1 MELRLRPYA
10 TAGVAL
16 VGASA
21 IAMAPLAPP
30 LPDVKIA
37 SPSVNLS
44 ADIDP
49 FTPWVNVFENAET
62 NIADL
67 IDDWAEAPFPVLQQ
81 VIVNQLGYFSELP
94 DFELIAGQV
103 LHNLEAAVAVLYEQ
117 DLSTLGP
124 GFVNGIPNPA
134 IKQLVFGLLPTFA
147 PALADLQPLL
157 DFSTSPLSGVLFGLV
172 GPVIGPVLALAS
184 SIEAIVGNLTSEEPD
199 VGAAFNT
206 LINIPAA
213 MADAFLNGGQV
224 LNLTPLV
231 SALDLDLPEGTE
243 IGIAFGGL
251 LSPGGSIFNA
261 LDIELDFA
269 LAPPPVPP
277 FHISIPGQGP
287 GAIGSLINLSQ
298 AIARALGWDGTGN
311 PLHEEEDTPPPAP
324 EARLVGD
331 TSIVNASTTAIT
343 VPETTDVDAGKTG
356 DVTPSTDGAA
366 AVDTTVGSGAPTEV
380 EQVKVED
387 NLPAVL
393 DEETDTTP
401 EKPATKRVNPGA
413 KIAGALK
420 SAGDQLNSAVN
431 DLGKKLTK
439 RPSKKAPAADN
450 EKASAPEK
458 DTSTDKAPAASE

>member
-49 FTPWVNVFENAET
+49 FTQWVNVFENAET

-103 LHNLEAAVAVLYEQ
+103 IANFEAAAAVLYEQ
-117 DLSTLGP
+117 DLSTLNAEHAGIYQLLL
-124 GFVNGIPNPA
+124 NGAPP
-134 IKQLVFGLLPTFA
+134 VLPPFLPPELA
-147 PALADLQPLL
+147 PLIA
-157 DFSTSPLSGVLFGLV
+157 FTTTSLSGVLLGLV
-172 GPVIGPVLALAS
+172 GPVIAPVLALSAS
-184 SIEAIVGNLTSEEPD
+184 IQAIVGNLTSAEPD
-199 VGAAFNT
+199 LGAAFNT
-206 LINIPAA
+206 LINIPAG
-213 MADAFLNGGQV
+213 MADAFLNGGQT
-224 LNLTPLV
+224 LDITPLV
-231 SALDLDLPEGTE
+231 SLLGSDLLPAGTE
-243 IGIAFGGL
+243 VGITFGGL

-261 LDIELDFA
+261 LDLAVPLDDI
-269 LAPPPVPP
+269 LGIPLTLQ
-277 FHISIPGQGP
+277 IPGQGP

-298 AIARALGWDGTGN
+298 AIAKALGWDGTGN
-311 PLHEEEDTPPPAP
+311 PLHEEEDAPAP
-324 EARLVGD
+324 LSEPNAADDLSLLR
-331 TSIVNASTTAIT
+331 ASTTTIT

-401 EKPATKRVNPGA
+401 EKPATKRVNPGT

>member
-10 TAGVAL
+10 SAGVAL

-21 IAMAPLAPP
+21 IAMAPVAPP
-30 LPDVKIA
+30 LPDIKVT

-49 FTPWVNVFENAET
+49 FTPWLDVFENAET
-62 NIADL
+62 NLAGL

-94 DFELIAGQV
+94 DFELIAGQIQA
-103 LHNLEAAVAVLYEQ
+103 NLEAAGGALLGP

-124 GFVNGIPNPA
+124 VQ
-134 IKQLVFGLLPTFA
+134 QLVYGIILDGFPIFGIDPIV
-147 PALADLQPLL
+147 PPDLKPLL
-157 DFSTSPLSGVLFGLV
+157 EPILAFSTTYTSGILLGLV
-172 GPVIGPVLALAS
+172 GPVIGPILALAANAG
-184 SIEAIVGNLTSEEPD
+184 AIVANLTGENPD
-199 VGAAFNT
+199 FEAALET
-206 LINIPAA
+206 LVDTPAR
-213 MADAFLNGGQV
+213 MVNAFLNGGET
-224 LNLTPLV
+224 LDLTPVLQ
-231 SALDLDLPEGTE
+231 ALPIELTLLDS
-243 IGIAFGGL
+243 IGITFGGL
-251 LSPGGSIFNA
+251 LSPGGSIFGA
-261 LDIELDFA
+261 LDIVA
-269 LAPPPVPP
+269 LGGG
-277 FHISIPGQGP
+277 ITIPGQGP
-287 GAIGSLINLSQ
+287 GAIGSFIDLTQ
-298 AIARALGWDGTGN
+298 AIARAIGWDGSGN
-311 PLHEEEDTPPPAP
+311 PLEEEDDAPALAP
-324 EARLVGD
+324 DARLVND
-331 TSIVNASTTAIT
+331 TSIVDGTTTAIT
-343 VPETTDVDAGKTG
+343 VSETPNADVKTG
-356 DVTPSTDGAA
+356 DVTPSVDGAA
-366 AVDTTVGSGAPTEV
+366 AVDTAAGSGVGGGTTV

-387 NLPAVL
+387 SPPAVL

-458 DTSTDKAPAASE
+458 DTSTEKAPAASE